1 MFLDL
6 ISLSDIVFLESVERD
21 EALSELLEVICRKN
35 SAINRQECLNALIER
50 EDKMTTVIKKDI
62 AVPHAVLRDDNK
74 TCIALGISKKGVD
87 FDESSPDKSSVH
99 LIIEI
104 LFEQNNT
111 EAHLAI
117 LKDVLELTETPDFFT
132 TLVQCETTADA
143 YRYLE
148 SLK

>member
-6 ISLSDIVFLESVERD
+6 ISLSDVVFLESQERD
-21 EALSELLEVICRKN
+21 ECLSELLEVICRKN
-35 SAINRQECLNALIER
+35 PGIDRSSCLNALIER
-50 EDKMTTVIKKDI
+50 EDKMSTVIKDI
-62 AVPHAVLRDDNK
+62 AVPHAVLKDDKK

-99 LIIEI
+99 VIIEI

-117 LKDVLELTETPDFFT
+117 LKDVLELTKTPDFFT
-132 TLVQCETTADA
+132 TLVQRETPADA